1 MKKDMIFRNC
11 DKYAIKHLL
20 LEIGKHILNV
30 EYQNRH
36 LSFPNRLVLFFIN
49 AGDFPTVVK
58 YN

>member
-1 MKKDMIFRNC
+1 MIFRNC

-20 LEIGKHILNV
+20 LEIGRHILNV